1 MSKVNTMG
9 AGWKFGTG
17 NPADYHETT
26 HNGWTVQV
34 VGAMASYDHWG
45 PYTEST
51 PWTVTITDPQGRSL
65 HKVDVGNAN
74 RAIETIADHLL
85 WDEVGDI
92 WHSWNRVGPIT
103 TNKNVLARR
112 SAAWAALEASWNAAV
127 ADAAG
132 YDADEIARLDL
143 EDPAIID
150 SLWVSAALNEH
161 AGSTSQAG

>member
-1 MSKVNTMG
+1 MNKVNTMG
-9 AGWKFGTG
+9 TGWKNGA
-17 NPADYHETT
+17 ADEADCHEAT
-26 HNGWTVQV
+26 HEGWTVRIAGA
-34 VGAMASYDHWG
+34 VGSYDHWG

-85 WDEVGDI
+85 GHAVGDV
-92 WHSWNRVGPIT
+92 WHSWNRVGPTT

-112 SAAWAALEASWNAAV
+112 AAAWAALEASWDAAV

-143 EDPAIID
+143 EDFAVVD
-150 SLWVSAALNEH
+150 SLWTAAALRCEH
-161 AGSTSQAG
+161 L